1 MQQLVGEVERVTDL
15 VELLEKVDS
24 QKTAEMKNNV
34 VPGDSIEFID
44 CTIITPKDV
53 STQNCTVARRQFVSG
68 TLLHG
73 RRRAQSSRPGNV
85 RRLRWS
91 RICPSRSTSG
101 PRCCSPGTTA
111 PASPRSSA
119 AILLHP
125 PLPLVGVSTVMKRER
140 QQNDS
145 LVRGYRSRGR
155 SAGAIARL
163 RLVAESV
170 GVELDFHLL
179 AVFGEEAARGTQKR
193 SGPSKDKRKG
203 SENTAEGQG
212 KAVSHTKDSS
222 L

>member
-1 MQQLVGEVERVTDL
+1 MGRQCLSPHLRIPPAIGRGARVRSLAVGE
-15 VELLEKVDS
+15 
-24 QKTAEMKNNV
+24 
-34 VPGDSIEFID
+34 
-44 CTIITPKDV
+44 
-53 STQNCTVARRQFVSG
+53 TV
-68 TLLHG
+68 
-73 RRRAQSSRPGNV
+73 
-85 RRLRWS
+85 
-91 RICPSRSTSG
+91 
-101 PRCCSPGTTA
+101 
-111 PASPRSSA
+111 
-119 AILLHP
+119 ILLHP